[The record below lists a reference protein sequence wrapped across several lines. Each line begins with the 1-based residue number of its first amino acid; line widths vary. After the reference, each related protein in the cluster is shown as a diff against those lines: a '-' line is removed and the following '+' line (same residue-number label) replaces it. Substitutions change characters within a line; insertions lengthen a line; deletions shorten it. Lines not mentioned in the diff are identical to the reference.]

1 MPSNFTKK
9 TSAVILPPAVEKKV
23 NEVADAFF
31 AQTGKKIVIT
41 DGLRTAADQAARVL
55 VKIQLNNLSIFL
67 NQKAAQ
73 EIKRAHDI
81 AVSAGKSKAQVLA
94 AMTAVIE
101 DQITRKVFISKHLTG
116 RAFDVRSNDMTTQ
129 QKQTFKQVVQH
140 VGGVSMIDEGKPPHF
155 HLQLA

>member
-1 MPSNFTKK
+1 MPTNFTKK
-9 TSAVILPPAVEKKV
+9 TSAIILPPAVEKKV

-31 AQTGKKIVIT
+31 AQTGKKIVVT

-55 VKIQLNNLSIFL
+55 VKIQLNDLSIFL

-73 EIKRAHDI
+73 EIKRAHDV
-81 AVSAGKSKAQVLA
+81 AKQAGKSKAQVLA

-101 DQITRKVFISKHLTG
+101 DQIKRKVFISKHLTG
-116 RAFDVRSNDMTTQ
+116 RAFDVRSNDMTPK

>member
-9 TSAVILPPAVEKKV
+9 TSAVILPPAVEKKAG
-23 NEVADAFF
+23 EVADAFF

-129 QKQTFKQVVQH
+129 RKQTFKQVVQH